1 MSIFNFLQT
10 IYIIFDTIHD
20 NISFDRYARTDS
32 DSLPQHCKKYVVVLC
47 RCKEIPMDN
56 STSLWSRRHHPRWR
70 VGDLVDKSRLKFFN
84 FQGSVRKWKSE
95 PQLWQPF
102 PPYVCRFYPFFC
114 FQFSFHSLRLVAMM
128 TKHTHTYTQLE
139 HDAAITQ
146 WPLNS
151 LRLYALWN
159 SSYI

>member
-10 IYIIFDTIHD
+10 IYISFDTIHD
-20 NISFDRYARTDS
+20 NIIRLTATKCVWKHRYACTDS
-32 DSLPQHCKKYVVVLC
+32 DSLPQHSKKYVVVLC

-56 STSLWSRRHHPRWR
+56 STSLRSRRHHPRWR

-128 TKHTHTYTQLE
+128 TKHTHTDT
-139 HDAAITQ
+139 H
-146 WPLNS
+146 N
-151 LRLYALWN
+151 
-159 SSYI
+159 